1 MLTDYDVIL
10 YTSGDLGVN
19 TISNGDYNND
29 PGDDVGTLTNW
40 LDIGDKDMF
49 LTGDNLA
56 SDLNQA
62 GTATLAFAEQYMGV
76 SVTTYSI
83 RSFIGNQTTPLVNV
97 IPGNPVFMGPLQSWY
112 AFSGCYSRNTF
123 DGVEVLGAATRLAEF
138 LNPSGQPAY
147 NYSAATL
154 NQNGTSRIISMPVD
168 LMYVYTDP
176 AAAGHSLAGRTQL
189 LNNVLQYFGMV
200 GNPLNVSPVLPGI
213 TFQTSNYPNPFN
225 PSTTIKYSMPTAGH
239 LKLSIY
245 DVRGQLVKTLV
256 DGVRP
261 AGAGQTVVWD
271 GTDER
276 GSTAAS
282 GVYFYEAR
290 ALGDVRIGKTTLLK

>member
-1 MLTDYDVIL
+1 
-10 YTSGDLGVN
+10 
-19 TISNGDYNND
+19 
-29 PGDDVGTLTNW
+29 
-40 LDIGDKDMF
+40 
-49 LTGDNLA
+49 
-56 SDLNQA
+56 
-62 GTATLAFAEQYMGV
+62 
-76 SVTTYSI
+76 
-83 RSFIGNQTTPLVNV
+83 
-97 IPGNPVFMGPLQSWY
+97 
-112 AFSGCYSRNTF
+112 
-123 DGVEVLGAATRLAEF
+123 
-138 LNPSGQPAY
+138 
-147 NYSAATL
+147 
-154 NQNGTSRIISMPVD
+154 MPVD
-168 LMYVYTDP
+168 LMYVYTDFGSP
-176 AAAGHSLAGRTQL
+176 PNPLSARDQL
-189 LNNVLQYFGMV
+189 LKDVLFYLEVLVPPIG
-200 GNPLNVSPVLPGI
+200 PVLPGLPGI

-239 LKLSIY
+239 LKLRIY